1 MALLV
6 VQRARS
12 SGRSALLDD
21 EAVDDCSAPG
31 IPLRRLDSKVLVLKV
46 TAIPDESRQATYFPG

>member
-1 MALLV
+1 MVLLV
-6 VQRARS
+6 AKRARS
-12 SGRSALLDD
+12 SGRRALLDD

-46 TAIPDESRQATYFPG
+46 IAIPDESR